1 MLVILKYKAIFEKY
15 NGIDGEVSVT
25 KEYKMPPMMGWS
37 AAAYLFSDETVRSL

>member
-25 KEYKMPPMMGWS
+25 KEYKTPPMMGWS
-37 AAAYLFSDETVRSL
+37 AAAYLFCDNVLEK